1 MRKATLLAMGAVV
14 CLLSL
19 SGCGPQAKE
28 APGIPTEPK
37 WKGPAYRLAFDSTP
51 PKPKPV
57 GVSLPGIN
65 FTANPDALERRA
77 TLVLHYDSSE
87 VKSDNLIINQVILAP
102 FDISGAEGSL
112 SPDTIDQANQ
122 GLTKLLSAYC
132 MKPKVKVTLALAR
145 SSLAPQ
151 ADDAE
156 IADKRL
162 SDWITTELPYKNIK
176 KGCPK

>member
-1 MRKATLLAMGAVV
+1 MRKAILLAMGALL
-14 CLLSL
+14 CLA
-19 SGCGPQAKE
+19 GCGPSTKE
-28 APGIPTEPK
+28 APGIPVGPK
-37 WKGPAYRLAFDSTP
+37 WKGPAYRIAFDTKP
-51 PKPKPV
+51 PKPNPA
-57 GVSLPGIN
+57 GISLPGIT

-77 TLVLHYDSSE
+77 TLVVRYDSSE

-112 SPDTIDQANQ
+112 SADTIDIADK
-122 GLTKLLSAYC
+122 GLVQLLRAYC
-132 MKPKVKVTLALAR
+132 MKPKVKVSVALAR

-162 SDWITTELPYKNIK
+162 SDWQTVEVPYKNIK

>member
-1 MRKATLLAMGAVV
+1 MRKAILLAMGEAV
-14 CLLSL
+14 CLLCL
-19 SGCGPQAKE
+19 GGCGPQAKN
-28 APGIPTEPK
+28 APGIPVEPK
-37 WKGPAYRLAFDSTP
+37 WKGPAYRLAFDAKA
-51 PKPKPV
+51 PKPNPH
-57 GVSLPGIN
+57 GISLPGIN

-87 VKSDNLIINQVILAP
+87 VKSDNLIINQVTLAP

-122 GLTKLLSAYC
+122 GLSHLLSAYC
-132 MKPKVKVTLALAR
+132 MKDKVKVSLALAR

-162 SDWITTELPYKNIK
+162 SDWLNIELPYKNQK

>member
-1 MRKATLLAMGAVV
+1 MRKTILLAMAEAV
-14 CLLSL
+14 CLLCL
-19 SGCGPQAKE
+19 GGCGPQAKT
-28 APGIPTEPK
+28 APGIPVEPK
-37 WKGPAYRLAFDSTP
+37 WKGPAYRLAFDAKA
-51 PKPKPV
+51 PKPNPH
-57 GVSLPGIN
+57 GISLPGIN

-87 VKSDNLIINQVILAP
+87 VKSDNLIINQVTLAP

-122 GLTKLLSAYC
+122 GLSHLLSAYC
-132 MKPKVKVTLALAR
+132 MKDKVEVSLALAR

-162 SDWITTELPYKNIK
+162 SDWLNIELPYKNQK